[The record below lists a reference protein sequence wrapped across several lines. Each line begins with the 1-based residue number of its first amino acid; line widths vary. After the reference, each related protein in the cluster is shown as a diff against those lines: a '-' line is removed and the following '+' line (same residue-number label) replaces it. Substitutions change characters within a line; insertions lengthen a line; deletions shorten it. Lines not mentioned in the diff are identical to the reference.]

1 MDLTMID
8 PIWWI
13 VLVVLVALLL
23 GLLVWSARR
32 KAHRTERLKDQ
43 FKSEYDRTA
52 SSSSRKHTE
61 EDLERRTARRSRV
74 DLADLEE
81 SDAESLEQQLDELLR
96 SFVDGPQ
103 GAALGMTQLVER
115 VANARGY
122 VATEGTVLDL
132 VSVDHPEQ
140 VAAVRRSEAEMQ
152 KAQGADL
159 TEASRQTF
167 LDARVLAERLLAE
180 GRARHLAADVSE
192 PPPPTGRPPQSDS
205 SADVLP
211 PPAAHEEPRAPEP
224 NPSTDTSSTGE
235 PRAPEPNP
243 STDTGSTGGP
253 ATTDGPQSG
262 TTAGGSHRR

>member
-13 VLVVLVALLL
+13 VLGVLVVLLL

-32 KAHRTERLKDQ
+32 KANRTERLKDQ

-52 SSSSRKHTE
+52 SSSSRKQTE

-81 SDAESLEQQLDELLR
+81 SDAASLEQQLDELLR

-103 GAALGMTQLVER
+103 GAALGVTQLVER

-122 VATEGTVLDL
+122 VATEGSVLDL

-140 VAAVRRSEAEMQ
+140 VAAVRRSEDEMQ
-152 KAQGADL
+152 KAKGAEL

-167 LDARVLAERLLAE
+167 LDARVLAQRLLAE

-192 PPPPTGRPPQSDS
+192 PPPPTARPPQSDS
-205 SADVLP
+205 SADVP
-211 PPAAHEEPRAPEP
+211 SPPAANEEPRAPES
-224 NPSTDTSSTGE
+224 NRSTGT
-235 PRAPEPNP
+235 N
-243 STDTGSTGGP
+243 STGGP

-262 TTAGGSHRR
+262 PTASGSHRG

>member
-13 VLVVLVALLL
+13 VLVVLVVLLL

-32 KAHRTERLKDQ
+32 RAHRTERLKDQ

-52 SSSSRKHTE
+52 SSSGRKETE

-81 SDAESLEQQLDELLR
+81 SEAERLEQQFDELLR

-152 KAQGADL
+152 EAKGGADL

-192 PPPPTGRPPQSDS
+192 PPRPTARPPQSGS
-205 SADVLP
+205 SADVP
-211 PPAAHEEPRAPEP
+211 PPRAAH
-224 NPSTDTSSTGE
+224 
-235 PRAPEPNP
+235 
-243 STDTGSTGGP
+243 
-253 ATTDGPQSG
+253 
-262 TTAGGSHRR
+262 